1 MTLRTVHFVAI
12 VLAALAL
19 VPGGAHLFALPNK
32 ISMSQGQYFTA
43 QSVYSGWAFLGIIL
57 IAALI
62 SNGALA
68 MLVRDE
74 LAPFRF
80 ALAATLC
87 FALSLIVFFVWVFP
101 ANQAAQN
108 WTAIPNDWRALRV
121 QWEYGHAAS
130 AILGFIAL
138 CATTLSALTRL

>member
-1 MTLRTVHFVAI
+1 MTLRAVHFVAI

-19 VPGGAHLFALPNK
+19 VPAGAHLFALPNK
-32 ISMSQGQYFTA
+32 ISMGQGQYFTA
-43 QSVYSGWAFLGIIL
+43 QSVYSGWAFLGLIL

-68 MLVRDE
+68 LLVRDE

-87 FALSLIVFFVWVFP
+87 FAFSLIVFFIWVFP
-101 ANQAAQN
+101 ANQATQN

-121 QWEYGHAAS
+121 RWEYGHAVS
-130 AILGFIAL
+130 AILGFVAL
-138 CATTLSALTRL
+138 CATTLSALSRP

>member
-1 MTLRTVHFVAI
+1 MTSRAVHFVAI

-19 VPGGAHLFALPNK
+19 VPAGAHLFALPNK
-32 ISMSQGQYFTA
+32 IGMGQGQYFTA
-43 QSVYSGWAFLGIIL
+43 QSVYSGWAFLGLIL
-57 IAALI
+57 IGALI

-101 ANQAAQN
+101 ANQATHN

-121 QWEYGHAAS
+121 RWEYGHALS
-130 AILGFIAL
+130 AILGFVAL
-138 CATTLSALTRL
+138 CATTLSALSRQ